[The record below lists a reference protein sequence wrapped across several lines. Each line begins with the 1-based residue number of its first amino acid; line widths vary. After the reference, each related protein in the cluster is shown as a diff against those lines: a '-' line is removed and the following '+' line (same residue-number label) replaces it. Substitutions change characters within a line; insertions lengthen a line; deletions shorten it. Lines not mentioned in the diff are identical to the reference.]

1 MTRGSTKK
9 RGKLGTPRT
18 GSPGSHRRPGRPGP
32 VIPGAAPP
40 SLRRLALET
49 GLSLSHVSRV
59 FSGKRQPSMRAA
71 RLIATALQIDIDSLM
86 YCLPCKL
93 DQVKAA

>member
-1 MTRGSTKK
+1 MTRVATKRDSRK
-9 RGKLGTPRT
+9 TTPT
-18 GSPGSHRRPGRPGP
+18 GAGSHRRPAP
-32 VIPGAAPP
+32 VQGAAPP
-40 SLRRLALET
+40 SLRRLARET

-71 RLIATALQIDIDSLM
+71 RKIADALRIDIDSLM

-93 DQVKAA
+93 DEVRAA